1 MRKRN
6 KTGIVLLTAGAVLVI
21 AALLLFSH
29 NKIEDYRA
37 GKQAEETLRAVEAA
51 MAERETNGETG
62 GTADA
67 PGASENAAPSDS
79 AAAPGASQVPEATA
93 RPGTT
98 AAPGTTA
105 QPGDTSGT
113 APSGR
118 DEIPEPPA
126 FDMPTVRTGAYDYI
140 GYLDFPDY
148 DLTMPVA
155 AEFSFPAMEISPCRH
170 TGSAYND
177 NLIVAGHNYKTEFDV
192 LFRLKAGDTVTFT
205 DVDGNVFTYA
215 VREFASVTPD
225 DSDTVMNSGYAL
237 TMYTCN
243 WDTTER
249 VTVFCERI
257 GGTIPGENE

>member
-1 MRKRN
+1 M
-6 KTGIVLLTAGAVLVI
+6 I

-51 MAERETNGETG
+51 MAEREANGETG
-62 GTADA
+62 ADETAAATADPA
-67 PGASENAAPSDS
+67 AAGTPGASAPPAVS
-79 AAAPGASQVPEATA
+79 P

-98 AAPGTTA
+98 P

-148 DLTMPVA
+148 GLTMPVA

-177 NLIVAGHNYKTEFDV
+177 NLVVAGHNYKTEFDV

-205 DVDGNVFTYA
+205 DVDGNVFTYT

-249 VTVFCERI
+249 VTVFCERT
-257 GGTIPGENE
+257 GGEIPGENE

>member
-51 MAERETNGETG
+51 MAEREANGETG

-79 AAAPGASQVPEATA
+79 AAAPGISQVPKATA
-93 RPGTT
+93 QPGTA

-148 DLTMPVA
+148 GLTMPVA

-177 NLIVAGHNYKTEFDV
+177 NLVVAGHNYKTEFDV

-249 VTVFCERI
+249 VTVFCERT
-257 GGTIPGENE
+257 GGEIPGENA

>member
-1 MRKRN
+1 M
-6 KTGIVLLTAGAVLVI
+6 TAGAVLVI

-29 NKIEDYRA
+29 NRMEDYRA

-51 MAERETNGETG
+51 MDARGGTGETEA
-62 GTADA
+62 TAAPDAAAPDAAATATNA
-67 PGASENAAPSDS
+67 PGASAS
-79 AAAPGASQVPEATA
+79 PG
-93 RPGTT
+93 
-98 AAPGTTA
+98 A
-105 QPGDTSGT
+105 QPGNTPGT
-113 APSGR
+113 QPESR
-118 DEIPEPPA
+118 DAVPAPPA
-126 FDMPTVRTGAYDYI
+126 LDMPTVRTGSYDYI
-140 GYLDFPDY
+140 GYLDFPGY
-148 DLTMPVA
+148 GLTMPVA

-177 NLIVAGHNYKTEFDV
+177 NLVVAGHNYKTEFDV

-205 DVDGNVFTYA
+205 DVDGNVFTYT

-249 VTVFCERI
+249 VTVFCERT
-257 GGTIPGENE
+257 GGDLPGTD

>member
-1 MRKRN
+1 M
-6 KTGIVLLTAGAVLVI
+6 I

-37 GKQAEETLRAVEAA
+37 GKQAEETLRAVESA
-51 MAERETNGETG
+51 MAEREANGETG

-67 PGASENAAPSDS
+67 PGAAENTAPSDP

-93 RPGTT
+93 QPGTA
-98 AAPGTTA
+98 AAPGTTE
-105 QPGDTSGT
+105 QPGDTSGA

-140 GYLDFPDY
+140 GYLNFPDY

-177 NLIVAGHNYKTEFDV
+177 NLVVAGHNYKTEFDV
-192 LFRLKAGDTVTFT
+192 LFSLKAGDTVRFT